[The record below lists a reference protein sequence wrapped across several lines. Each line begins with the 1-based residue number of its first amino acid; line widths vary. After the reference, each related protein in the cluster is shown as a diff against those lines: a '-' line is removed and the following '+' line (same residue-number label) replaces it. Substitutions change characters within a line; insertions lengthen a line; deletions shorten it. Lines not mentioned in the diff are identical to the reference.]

1 MNWTKRAALS
11 VMACGLIAAAP
22 GPADLSKLTILRDVK
37 PGLWTHSFTTI
48 PRNPAAPDRQERACI
63 SAAQLQ
69 AMIRESLAAG
79 PSEQICPISVGFD
92 SFSKA
97 SFTLNCPSIRI
108 PELGVTAPAASMPGE
123 IVRSGREEHWVVS
136 VKTPAVPGKVPT
148 ATWRHDYRR
157 LGDCP
162 K

>member
-1 MNWTKRAALS
+1 MNGTRCGALLA
-11 VMACGLIAAAP
+11 MACGLVAAAP
-22 GPADLSKLTILRDVK
+22 GPADLSTLTILRDVR

-48 PRNPAAPDRQERACI
+48 PKNPAAPDRQERACI

-69 AMIRESLAAG
+69 AMIRESIAAG
-79 PSEQICPISVGFD
+79 PNEQICPMRVGFD

-97 SFTLNCPSIRI
+97 TFTLNCPSIRI
-108 PELGVTAPAASMPGE
+108 PALGVTAPAAAMPGE
-123 IVRSGREEHWVVS
+123 ILRSGREEHWVVS
-136 VKTPAVPGKVPT
+136 VKTPAVPGRVPT